1 MPTLCSHKECTGCAT
16 CFAVCPQHAISME
29 KDIYG
34 FLYPKI
40 DHNKC
45 IECNLCEKKCPLLHK
60 QEYKIPEKI
69 IACYWKDEKKRI
81 ESTSGGI
88 GTLLAQEFT
97 KNNGIIY
104 GCAFTPPFN
113 ICHIR
118 CTTIENI
125 LRLRG
130 SKYVQSEI
138 HETYTKINED
148 LKTQKN
154 VLFIGTPCQIAG
166 IKARFPKHPN
176 LFTVELI
183 CHGVPSCKFL
193 KESIPS
199 NILKKRIKQ
208 INFRSN
214 SQYKFSLIED
224 NQILP
229 SYQRPLS
236 NDLYMKAF
244 FNGITYRPSCLSCHF
259 ARKERNADMTIGDF
273 WGLKS
278 TKITDINK
286 GVSLVLINTNAGKTL
301 FNLCSDSLYSE
312 ERPYKEALDANEPLN
327 HPIKKSIRYNV
338 FRTLYPHFGY
348 KYSLFFALPDKIL
361 AMKIKYYLKHNK

>member
-88 GTLLAQEFT
+88 GTLLAQEFI

-148 LKTQKN
+148 LK
-154 VLFIGTPCQIAG
+154 
-166 IKARFPKHPN
+166 
-176 LFTVELI
+176 E
-183 CHGVPSCKFL
+183 
-193 KESIPS
+193 
-199 NILKKRIKQ
+199 
-208 INFRSN
+208 
-214 SQYKFSLIED
+214 
-224 NQILP
+224 
-229 SYQRPLS
+229 
-236 NDLYMKAF
+236 
-244 FNGITYRPSCLSCHF
+244 
-259 ARKERNADMTIGDF
+259 
-273 WGLKS
+273 
-278 TKITDINK
+278 
-286 GVSLVLINTNAGKTL
+286 
-301 FNLCSDSLYSE
+301 
-312 ERPYKEALDANEPLN
+312 
-327 HPIKKSIRYNV
+327 
-338 FRTLYPHFGY
+338 
-348 KYSLFFALPDKIL
+348 KIL
-361 AMKIKYYLKHNK
+361 EGNK

>member
-1 MPTLCSHKECTGCAT
+1 MK
-16 CFAVCPQHAISME
+16 
-29 KDIYG
+29 
-34 FLYPKI
+34 
-40 DHNKC
+40 
-45 IECNLCEKKCPLLHK
+45 
-60 QEYKIPEKI
+60 
-69 IACYWKDEKKRI
+69 KKRI

-88 GTLLAQEFT
+88 GTLLAQEFI

-236 NDLYMKAF
+236 NELYMKAF
-244 FNGITYRPSCLSCHF
+244 FNGITYRPSWSFLPFCKK
-259 ARKERNADMTIGDF
+259 RKKCRYDHRRFLGI
-273 WGLKS
+273 
-278 TKITDINK
+278 KIN
-286 GVSLVLINTNAGKTL
+286 
-301 FNLCSDSLYSE
+301 
-312 ERPYKEALDANEPLN
+312 
-327 HPIKKSIRYNV
+327 
-338 FRTLYPHFGY
+338 
-348 KYSLFFALPDKIL
+348 
-361 AMKIKYYLKHNK
+361 